1 MDAAMIGKI
10 EKAMQYAQEPDR
22 LSFQTFQ
29 ATFKG
34 DHRNHAIAYQA
45 GSWTCDCHFFE
56 TRGVCSHIMTIE
68 RVLAGAVEHAEVV
81 PMPA

>member
-22 LSFQTFQ
+22 LSFEKFQ
-29 ATFKG
+29 VVFKG
-34 DHRNHAIAYQA
+34 DHKDHTIRYDA
-45 GSWTCDCHFFE
+45 GKWTCDCHFFE
-56 TRGVCSHIMTIE
+56 TRGVCSHVMTIE
-68 RVLAGAVEHAEVV
+68 RVLAGSVEHAEVV

>member
-22 LSFQTFQ
+22 LSFQNFQ
-29 ATFKG
+29 VIFKG
-34 DHRNHAIAYQA
+34 DHHNHTITYEA
-45 GSWTCDCHFFE
+45 GDWTCDCQFFKA
-56 TRGVCSHIMTIE
+56 RGVCSHIMTIE
-68 RVLAGAVEHAEVV
+68 RVLAGSVKHAEAV

>member
-22 LSFQTFQ
+22 ISFENFE

-34 DHRNHAIAYQA
+34 DHHNHTIRYQN
-45 GSWTCDCHFFE
+45 GVWTCDCHFFE
-56 TRGVCSHIMTIE
+56 ARGVCSHIMTIE
-68 RVLAGAVEHAEVV
+68 RLLSGSVNYAEAV
-81 PMPA
+81 PMPL

>member
-22 LSFQTFQ
+22 LNFQQFSVV
-29 ATFKG
+29 FKG
-34 DHRNHAIAYQA
+34 DHKNHTVRYENGAW
-45 GSWTCDCHFFE
+45 SCDCNFFQA
-56 TRGVCSHIMTIE
+56 RGVCSHIMTIE
-68 RVLAGAVEHAEVV
+68 RVLSGSVEPAEVV